1 MADIN
6 IKGPIVASDE
16 VWIYDWFGI
25 ECTNPKA
32 VNDAIKKAN
41 GEKLDVYI
49 NSGGGDIFA
58 GSEIYSSLRSYKGDV
73 LIHVVGLAASAASV
87 VASARESEIEPTAMI
102 MVHNVSCTARG
113 DYHDMKHQAEVLQ
126 KANKTIANAYI
137 AKTGMS
143 EAEALA
149 LMDHETWLTAQ
160 EAVEKKLCDR
170 IATPTQ
176 VSGST
181 NTMQLAASYNSG
193 MLPRNVI
200 DKMRSDRMKDTKR
213 AEAQTKLNLLKLGGK
228 TI

>member
-6 IKGPIVASDE
+6 IKGPIVPSDE
-16 VWIYDWFGI
+16 AWIYDWFGI
-25 ECTNPKA
+25 ECANPKA
-32 VNDAIKKAN
+32 VNSAIAKAN

-87 VASARESEIEPTAMI
+87 VASARESEIEPTAML
-102 MVHNVSCTARG
+102 MVHNVSCEAQG

-170 IATPTQ
+170 IATSTQ
-176 VSGST
+176 ASGST
-181 NTMQLAASYNSG
+181 NAMQFAASYNSG

-200 DKMRSDRMKDTKR
+200 DKMRADRVKDTKR
-213 AEAQTKLNLLKLGGK
+213 AETQTKLNLLKLGGK

>member
-1 MADIN
+1 MADIS
-6 IKGPIVASDE
+6 IKGPIVPSDE
-16 VWIYDWFGI
+16 AWIYDLFGI
-25 ECTNPKA
+25 ECANPKA
-32 VNDAIKKAN
+32 VNDAITKAN

-87 VASARESEIEPTAMI
+87 VASARESEIEPTAML
-102 MVHNVSCTARG
+102 MVHNVSCTAQG

-143 EAEALA
+143 EVEALA

-160 EAVEKKLCDR
+160 EAVGKKLCDR

-213 AEAQTKLNLLKLGGK
+213 AETQTKLNLLKLGGK

>member
-6 IKGPIVASDE
+6 IKGPIVPSDE
-16 VWIYDWFGI
+16 AWIYDWFGI
-25 ECTNPKA
+25 ECANPKA

-87 VASARESEIEPTAMI
+87 VASARESEIEPTAML
-102 MVHNVSCTARG
+102 MVHNVSCTAQG

-149 LMDHETWLTAQ
+149 LMERETWLTAQ

-170 IATPTQ
+170 MATSTQ
-176 VSGST
+176 ASGST
-181 NTMQLAASYNSG
+181 NTMQFAASYNSG

-200 DKMRSDRMKDTKR
+200 DKMRADRTKDTKR
-213 AEAQTKLNLLKLGGK
+213 ESQTKLNLLKLGGK